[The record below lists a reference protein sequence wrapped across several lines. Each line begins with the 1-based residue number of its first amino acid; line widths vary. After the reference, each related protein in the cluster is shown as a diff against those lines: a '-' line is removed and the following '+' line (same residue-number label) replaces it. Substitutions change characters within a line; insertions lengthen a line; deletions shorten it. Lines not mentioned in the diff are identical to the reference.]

1 MAGLLEWLDPQVD
14 RYLLKGQNEYVVYEV
29 KKAWPAS
36 AWPWVRLV
44 IALCFLPFAWVND
57 PLALWAIVI
66 VAGGVAA
73 QALWRILE
81 EYRDRFVVTN
91 QRVFRVHGVLSVN
104 RATVPLSRILDITV
118 NKPLIGRLLN
128 YGHFVFESAA
138 QVQGLSEIR
147 YVANIDRRDYEMQQT
162 MQRAGLRATAS
173 RPAEDD
179 GT

>member
-1 MAGLLEWLDPQVD
+1 VAGLLEWLDPQVD
-14 RYLLKGQNEYVVYEV
+14 KYLLKGQNEYVVYEV

-36 AWPWVRLV
+36 AWPWVRLF
-44 IALCFLPFAWVND
+44 IALCFLPFAWVQD
-57 PLALWAIVI
+57 PAAFSVI
-66 VAGGVAA
+66 VLLAGGVAA

-91 QRVFRVHGVLSVN
+91 QRVFRVHGILSVN
-104 RATVPLSRILDITV
+104 RASVPLSRILDITV
-118 NKPLIGRLLN
+118 HKPLIGRLLN

-138 QVQGLSEIR
+138 QVQGLNEIR
-147 YVANIDRRDYEMQQT
+147 YVANVDKRDYELQQT

-173 RPAEDD
+173 RPTEDD

>member
-1 MAGLLEWLDPQVD
+1 MAGLLEWLDPHVET
-14 RYLLKGQNEYVVYEV
+14 YLLKGQNEYIVYEV
-29 KKAWPAS
+29 HKAWPAM

-44 IALCFLPFAWVND
+44 IGLAFLPFAWVYD
-57 PLALWAIVI
+57 TPGMLAIIVI
-66 VAGGVAA
+66 AGGIAA
-73 QALWRILE
+73 QALWRIID

-91 QRVFRVHGVLSVN
+91 QRVFRVHGIFSVN

-118 NKPLIGRLLN
+118 NKPWIGRLLN

-138 QVQGLSEIR
+138 QVQGLNEIR
-147 YVANIDRRDYEMQQT
+147 YVANVDRRDYELQQT

>member
-1 MAGLLEWLDPQVD
+1 MAGLLEWLDPHVD
-14 RYLLKGQNEYVVYEV
+14 KYLLKGQNEYIVYEV
-29 KKAWPAS
+29 HKAWPAML
-36 AWPWVRLV
+36 WPWVRLV
-44 IALCFLPFAWVND
+44 VAVCFLPFAWANEPVEFWIII
-57 PLALWAIVI
+57 L

-91 QRVFRVHGVLSVN
+91 QRVFRVHGILSVK

-118 NKPLIGRLLN
+118 SKPWIGRLLN

-138 QVQGLSEIR
+138 QVQGLNEIR

-173 RPAEDD
+173 RPTEDD